1 MALDPHRGSPSA
13 NPPRFENRLAWVALC
28 CGLASFVPLVILIT
42 FLPAVLLGL
51 LALVQGATKP
61 GFPGRQPAILGIV
74 FAVAGLALQLAVT
87 GLASIIGW
95 LG

>member
-1 MALDPHRGSPSA
+1 M
-13 NPPRFENRLAWVALC
+13 AWVALC

-42 FLPAVLLGL
+42 FLPAIILGL
-51 LALVQGATKP
+51 VALVKGATKP
-61 GFPGRQPAILGIV
+61 GFPGRQPALLGMV
-74 FAVAGLALQLAVT
+74 FAVVALAMQLAVA